1 MGIFSKVF
9 NSSDLVSGMARR
21 LGADIAS
28 DLLENPDTNATKMRS
43 LVIRC
48 AACRD
53 QEGCAALQQG
63 RAHLDHAPD
72 YCMNKDYLEHLARG

>member
-9 NSSDLVSGMARR
+9 NSADLVSGMARR
-21 LGADIAS
+21 LGADIS
-28 DLLENPDTNATKMRS
+28 SGLLENPDMNATKMRS

-53 QEGCAALQQG
+53 QGGCAAIQQS
-63 RAHLDHAPD
+63 RARLDHAPD
-72 YCMNKDYLEHLARG
+72 YCMNKDYLEHLSRG